1 MISALGESR
10 QVERMVN
17 TQWSH
22 LKQKDLGWAHTKDL
36 KKRLEE
42 AEGVSHVDGKAEE
55 PAYCFPGL

>member
-1 MISALGESR
+1 MISAL
-10 QVERMVN
+10 ERMVN